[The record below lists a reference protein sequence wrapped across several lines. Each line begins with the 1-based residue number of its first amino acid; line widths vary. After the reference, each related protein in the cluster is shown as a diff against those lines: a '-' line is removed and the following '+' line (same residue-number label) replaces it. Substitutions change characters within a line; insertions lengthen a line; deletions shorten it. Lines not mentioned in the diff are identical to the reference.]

1 MGPVEVLHNNQRHLG
16 RYHSASN
23 FIAKQDEAM
32 SPMILS
38 DKVAGIIKDLNIK
51 IGIQDIALGSAAKQI
66 AELRDEIAELK
77 NSNEELREV
86 IRDIV
91 TR

>member
-1 MGPVEVLHNNQRHLG
+1 
-16 RYHSASN
+16 
-23 FIAKQDEAM
+23 M

-38 DKVAGIIKDLNIK
+38 DKVAGIIKDLEVQVGIK
-51 IGIQDIALGSAAKQI
+51 DIALSSAMRRIKDLKSEVY
-66 AELRDEIAELK
+66 ELT
-77 NSNEELREV
+77 NTVEELREV